1 MDKRD
6 FKTSK
11 ILSIINE
18 TISDSTEIPPLLSN
32 VSTINSTV
40 STVISSSPSSAS
52 TFPAV
57 MVAMN
62 TSTLP
67 AAVSSDFDGIE
78 SELIEKS
85 WIFSLVILILYL
97 TLTLIQAY
105 AFVRQRTRN
114 LLVYLFTISLEM
126 YTLALFLNS
135 LDVILFRSVNDEPNM
150 MPLIVDI
157 LRISALALFIL
168 FVLIIAKGWPITRSE
183 VTAKPLVAMAWL
195 AYLASEIL
203 LYSWTEG
210 SLIEESEDR
219 YLTLPGWISLGLRI
233 IIMMWF
239 LFELRATMMLEQD
252 QQKLRFYLHFG
263 VGIMVW
269 FVYLPIIVFVG
280 SQTSIEW
287 KYNFISVFSLLVNFL
302 AYAVMAHFLWPT
314 KLTYHFLTH
323 PTESD
328 YSEGIDEYE
337 EASRD
342 SFNCLSQ
349 INYGNGIHHHR
360 FGHDLRLPSSKT

>member
-1 MDKRD
+1 MA
-6 FKTSK
+6 
-11 ILSIINE
+11 
-18 TISDSTEIPPLLSN
+18 
-32 VSTINSTV
+32 INSSLISTSADTV
-40 STVISSSPSSAS
+40 VVSPTPMNSSSSVSPDSPPSDTMMMLMNITSISSIK
-52 TFPAV
+52 
-57 MVAMN
+57 
-62 TSTLP
+62 
-67 AAVSSDFDGIE
+67 SDFDGIE
-78 SELIEKS
+78 SELLDKS

-114 LLVYLFTISLEM
+114 VLVYLFTISLEM
-126 YTLALFLNS
+126 YTLALFLS
-135 LDVILFRSVNDEPNM
+135 TLDAILFRSDNDEPNL

-183 VTAKPLVAMAWL
+183 VSAKPLVAMAWF

-203 LYSWTEG
+203 LYSWTKG
-210 SLIEESEDR
+210 TLSQVSEDDI
-219 YLTLPGWISLGLRI
+219 YLTVPGWISLGLRI

-269 FVYLPIIVFVG
+269 FVYLPIIVFIG

-287 KYNFISVFSLLVNFL
+287 KYNFIFVFSLLVNFL
-302 AYAVMAHFLWPT
+302 AYAIMAHFLWPT

-328 YSEGIDEYE
+328 YSEGMDECE
-337 EASRD
+337 ETSRD
-342 SFNCLSQ
+342 SFNCLSH
-349 INYGNGIHHHR
+349 INYGNVSIM
-360 FGHDLRLPSSKT
+360 